1 MTYRLF
7 TALAASLL
15 LSLGALSALA
25 IPPDDFC
32 EENPDSPLCG
42 PVDPDGEFCDR
53 FPNSPLCDPGE
64 DPPVDPDPDPDP
76 PIDPC
81 DLVPTAPGCNEEP
94 PVVED
99 PPAEPPAPSFSH
111 ELDGSARVKGNGFKV
126 TEAYSLQMNFDTSTL
141 IFSAMDAD
149 GTLYSGNLVAKG
161 KKGKKFRLFL
171 DDGSEDALSG
181 DVAERA
187 GTASGRA
194 PGAVVGESSKLTLKL
209 LDDGSVLLKVKSEV
223 LVDGIGEVVFKARLT
238 GAPAV
243 QALQTS
249 EARVAFVDNWRVQR

>member
-1 MTYRLF
+1 MTHRLL

-42 PVDPDGEFCDR
+42 PVDPDGEFCDN
-53 FPNSPLCDPGE
+53 FPNSPFCE
-64 DPPVDPDPDPDP
+64 DPPVDPDPDP

-81 DLVPTAPGCNEEP
+81 DLVPTAPGCSEEP

-111 ELDGSARVKGNGFKV
+111 ELDGSARVKGNGFKAS
-126 TEAYSLQMNFDTSTL
+126 EAYSLQMNFDTSALTFL
-141 IFSAMDAD
+141 AMDAD
-149 GTLYSGNLVAKG
+149 GTLYSGNLVPKG
-161 KKGKKFRLFL
+161 TKGTKFRVFL
-171 DDGSEDALSG
+171 DEGSGDALSA
-181 DVAERA
+181 DVAARA

-194 PGAVVGESSKLTLKL
+194 PGAVLGDTSKLTLKIL
-209 LDDGSVLLKVKSEV
+209 EDDSVLLKVKSEV

-238 GAPAV
+238 GAPA
-243 QALQTS
+243 AP
-249 EARVAFVDNWRVQR
+249 